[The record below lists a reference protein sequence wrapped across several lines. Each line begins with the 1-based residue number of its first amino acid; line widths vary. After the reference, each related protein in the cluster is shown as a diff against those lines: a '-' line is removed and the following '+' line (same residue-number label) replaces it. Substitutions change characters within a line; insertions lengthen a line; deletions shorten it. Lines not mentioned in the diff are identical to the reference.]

1 MIQNCWCIRLIFM
14 TLKPPFDVRT
24 IQLNWLLFPLI
35 LISLFSCDPK
45 DNRHEEDEV
54 FRYNEHYNVA
64 TLDPAFARN
73 PPIIWPTN
81 QLFNGLVQQD
91 DSLNIIPDVAKR
103 WTVSEDTKTY
113 TFTLRDDV
121 YFHKHEQFKTKDSTR
136 KVSAKDFV
144 YSFNR
149 LKDPSIA
156 SPGSWVLSNVDRY
169 QAINDST
176 FQITLK
182 KEFPAFLG
190 LLTMRYCSVV
200 PEEIGSFY
208 GNEFR
213 SHPIGTGPFKFKR
226 WEEGV
231 KLVLRKNNLYFE
243 KDEDGNRLPY
253 LEAVAITFLPD
264 KQSEFL
270 QFAQG
275 NLDMLNSLDPS
286 YKDELLTATGKLK
299 ENYKNRVKTITGPFL
314 NTEYLGFYLESPS
327 KEVRSKLLR
336 QAVNYGFD
344 RVKMIKY
351 LRNGIGEP
359 ANSGFIPK
367 GLPGYGASGFEYNPS
382 KARALIT
389 KYIEDSGNNTPSIT
403 IGTNSQYLDICEY
416 IQRELG
422 KLGLEINIDV
432 MPPSTLRQLKS
443 TGKLDAF
450 RASWIADYPDAENY
464 LSLYYSKNFT
474 PNGPNYTHFKNAT
487 FDSLYESS
495 FKLTAINKRKLL
507 YKKMDSIILEQAP
520 FVTLYYDQVIKFV
533 HKNVTGLKANPQ
545 DFLVLKRVKKT
556 SKER

>member
-1 MIQNCWCIRLIFM
+1 M

-24 IQLNWLLFPLI
+24 TQLKWLLFPLI
-35 LISLFSCDPK
+35 LIGLFSCDPK

-200 PEEIGSFY
+200 PEEIVSFY

-367 GLPGYGASGFEYNPS
+367 GLPGYGTSGFEYNPS

-389 KYIEDSGNNTPSIT
+389 KYIEESGNNIPSIT

-495 FKLTAINKRKLL
+495 FKLTDIDKRKLL

-533 HKNVTGLKANPQ
+533 HRNVTGLKANPQ

-556 SKER
+556 SKQR